1 MTRTPAEKEAKLRL
15 FYRRQI
21 EDLHRRGTLFAWH
34 LFLDAVKVFPRSG
47 VGLVPKLGAPA
58 PYTESE
64 SEIRALAELGATAI
78 DECRK
83 STPSV
88 VFELG
93 ILYLV
98 SRDVAMAASQ
108 LALGR
113 FTFSRFA
120 PFEYRHVAYPLT
132 RAEYQYAMGC
142 RRCSTRG
149 GSLSRDSLAERALLG
164 KAADLLQWWGTI
176 LSEVRACT
184 AS

>member
-58 PYTESE
+58 PYTEAE
-64 SEIRALAELGATAI
+64 SEIRALTELGATAI

-93 ILYLV
+93 ILYSGLP
-98 SRDVAMAASQ
+98 RCCDGRVAANAG
-108 LALGR
+108 ALHI
-113 FTFSRFA
+113 FA
-120 PFEYRHVAYPLT
+120 IRPL
-132 RAEYQYAMGC
+132 
-142 RRCSTRG
+142 ST
-149 GSLSRDSLAERALLG
+149 ATLLT
-164 KAADLLQWWGTI
+164 L
-176 LSEVRACT
+176 
-184 AS
+184 